1 MSDTKE
7 KTLAQSKQEY
17 FLSRADKLALSFEA
31 IKQDPMNLNLV
42 MAHIGFLSM
51 TVDDLIR
58 DYVDTIKDIE

>member
-1 MSDTKE
+1 MSDTKDKPLSQVKRE
-7 KTLAQSKQEY
+7 A
-17 FLSRADKLALSFEA
+17 FLLRADKLAISFDA

-58 DYVDTIKDIE
+58 DDVDPIKDIE